1 MAKKVKGNHTQ
12 NPNRL
17 QKQFFIPCEVFRN
30 ERERRESGFPGENCR
45 YVSFPSGKRA
55 LVGFIKTN
63 IKPNNDLVKDLWNS
77 ISRQLNEWHR
87 NCRCQIPGKH
97 GFLIRCPDSNKCS
110 DCPFGVKAE
119 DRQPTIINWEEPE
132 NITCYEEQD
141 NPVMNE
147 AETELEL
154 DAIIEAMKRK
164 NSDIA
169 EVFVRCY
176 LHGYEVS
183 EIASDLGM
191 QERRVRY
198 LLKQGEEF
206 RDRMMNY

>member
-1 MAKKVKGNHTQ
+1 
-12 NPNRL
+12 
-17 QKQFFIPCEVFRN
+17 
-30 ERERRESGFPGENCR
+30 
-45 YVSFPSGKRA
+45 
-55 LVGFIKTN
+55 
-63 IKPNNDLVKDLWNS
+63 
-77 ISRQLNEWHR
+77 
-87 NCRCQIPGKH
+87 
-97 GFLIRCPDSNKCS
+97 
-110 DCPFGVKAE
+110 
-119 DRQPTIINWEEPE
+119 
-132 NITCYEEQD
+132 
-141 NPVMNE
+141 MNE

>member
-1 MAKKVKGNHTQ
+1 MIIFNVILRNQTFIRDPPFEQKVSGYS
-12 NPNRL
+12 L
-17 QKQFFIPCEVFRN
+17 LKQSIAHVLL
-30 ERERRESGFPGENCR
+30 
-45 YVSFPSGKRA
+45 VSEA
-55 LVGFIKTN
+55 LVQSGWYPTFISCVKTPN
-63 IKPNNDLVKDLWNS
+63 KPSEDVEKYLKNCINAK
-77 ISRQLNEWHR
+77 INEWNR
-87 NCRCQIPGKH
+87 SFRCAVPGKQ
-97 GFLIRCPDSNKCS
+97 GGLIRCPDCNKCS
-110 DCPFGVKAE
+110 NCPSGVKPE

-169 EVFVRCY
+169 EVFVRYY

-198 LLKQGEEF
+198 LLKQGEEI